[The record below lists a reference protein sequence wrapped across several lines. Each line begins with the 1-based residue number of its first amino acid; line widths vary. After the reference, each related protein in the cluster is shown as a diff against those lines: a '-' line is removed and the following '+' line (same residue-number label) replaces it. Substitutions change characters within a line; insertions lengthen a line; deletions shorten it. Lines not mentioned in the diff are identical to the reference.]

1 VAGVFG
7 RKDETMSVDDG
18 LAKHLFIKHLIT
30 NIKCAVCQ
38 SHYETEDIHI
48 IDHRDDLWVMAVSC
62 GQCHTRGLIFAII
75 KETEESESIAE
86 LTPEEWIKFREMSQV
101 DADDVLD
108 MHEFLR
114 DFDGDFVSLLQ
125 GPQALP
131 G

>member
-1 VAGVFG
+1 
-7 RKDETMSVDDG
+7 MSIDDG

-38 SHYETEDIHI
+38 SHYEPEDIHI
-48 IDHRDDLWVMAVSC
+48 MDHREELWVMAVTC
-62 GQCHTRGLIFAII
+62 GQCHTRGLVFAII
-75 KETEESESIAE
+75 KEIEESESVTE
-86 LTPEEWIKFREMSQV
+86 LTTDEWDRFREMSQV

-131 G
+131 E